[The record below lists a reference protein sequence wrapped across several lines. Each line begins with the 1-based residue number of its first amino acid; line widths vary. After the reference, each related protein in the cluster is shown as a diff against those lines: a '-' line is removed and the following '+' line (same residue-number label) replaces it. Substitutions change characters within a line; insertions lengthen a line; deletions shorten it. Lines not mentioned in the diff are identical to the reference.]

1 MRFSQATV
9 NFSSVYGKGLAG
21 GVAGTQVGFTVEL
34 RNQYNV
40 PQARPAPFMSWFVK
54 RALFYNVTGDSRV
67 TLSL

>member
-21 GVAGTQVGFTVEL
+21 GVAGTQVSFTVEL

-40 PQARPAPFMSWFVK
+40 PQARPAPFTSWH
-54 RALFYNVTGDSRV
+54 VTVLKCHR
-67 TLSL
+67 